1 MAATVLH
8 PCEKER
14 DPAAEA
20 MPCAIL
26 GRLAMASR
34 ALNVA
39 FVRPGLG
46 IGGAERLVVD
56 AALELG
62 ARGHAVTLYVGDR
75 QEAQLDEVRAGRV
88 RVVAVGRL
96 LPSQIAQR
104 LRAPA
109 AIARAAWAARA
120 LARSS
125 PPPDVVVVD
134 LVPHVIPLLRRLVR
148 APVACYCH
156 FPDLLLAPRRKG
168 LYAIYRAPLDRL
180 EAGGL
185 AAADR
190 VLVNSRFT
198 ASIVRATFPALAPGM
213 LEVVHPGVEVGGDA
227 PPAPPAGDEMLVL
240 SVNRFDPGK
249 NLALAVDALA
259 ALRARM
265 PPATFAGVRLVLAG
279 HFDARLAESRALAA
293 ALESRARELGLGAQV
308 TLVRSPSDAE
318 RRALLARARCVVYT
332 PAAEHFG
339 IVPLEAMAAARPVIA
354 VNHGG
359 PTETIVHGETG
370 WLAAPRAEA
379 FADALARVLGDP
391 AAAHRMGEAGW
402 AHVRANFSRRVFGER
417 LETSLRRLAR

>member
-1 MAATVLH
+1 
-8 PCEKER
+8 
-14 DPAAEA
+14 
-20 MPCAIL
+20 
-26 GRLAMASR
+26 MASR
-34 ALNVA
+34 PLNIA
-39 FVRPGLG
+39 FLRPGLG

-75 QEAQLDEVRAGRV
+75 QEAQLDEVRQGRV
-88 RVVAVGRL
+88 HVVAVGRF
-96 LPSQIAQR
+96 LPNQIAQR

-120 LARSS
+120 LARSA

-134 LVPHVIPLLRRLVR
+134 LVPHVIPRVRRLVR

-156 FPDLLLAPRRKG
+156 FPDLLLAPRRTG
-168 LYAIYRAPLDRL
+168 LYALYRKPLDGM
-180 EAGGL
+180 EAAGL

-198 ASIVRATFPALAPGM
+198 ASIVRQTFPRLTLGT
-213 LEVVHPGVEVGGDA
+213 LEVVHPGVEVPGDA
-227 PPAPPAGDEMLVL
+227 PPAPPDGDEALVL

-265 PPATFAGVRLVLAG
+265 TPAAFAGVRLVLAG

-293 ALESRARELGLGAQV
+293 ALEDRAREHGLGGQV

-318 RRALLARARCVVYT
+318 RRALLARARCVLYT
-332 PAAEHFG
+332 PTAEHFG

-359 PTETIVHGETG
+359 PTETIVQGETG
-370 WLAAPRAEA
+370 WLAEPRPEA
-379 FADALARVLGDP
+379 FADALGRVLGDP
-391 AAAHRMGEAGW
+391 VAARRMGETGW
-402 AHVRANFSRRVFGER
+402 AHVRARFSRRAFGDR
-417 LETSLRRLAR
+417 LEASLRALAASARR